1 MNEIIQKKL
10 LEIEEKYKVKILYAV
25 ESGSRAWGFPSK
37 DSDYDVRFIYI
48 HPSEWYLS
56 IDPQGIGVKR
66 DVIEEPI
73 NDLLDISGWEIT
85 KALRLFRKNNPPLLE
100 WLRSNIIYYQK
111 YSFVDNIR
119 SLESSVFY
127 PNSMLHHYLNMA
139 KNNYREYLQGPEV
152 RIKKYFYVLRPILA
166 CKWIE
171 KYNTTPPISF
181 HELLED
187 SLQEGELKNAIEH
200 LLKRKLIGDELDIEP
215 RIHVINDF
223 VESEMER
230 LEEYVKS
237 LKVEAKDPTKI
248 LNELFRNTLQE
259 VWKYVNVAYKKNHL
273 EYCSVSVL
281 DGFHLSIFNNVSF
294 NK

>member
-1 MNEIIQKKL
+1 MREIIQQKL
-10 LEIEEKYKVKILYAV
+10 TEIENKHQVKILYAV

-48 HPSEWYLS
+48 HLPQWYLA
-56 IDPQGIGVKR
+56 IDPQGIGKKR

-100 WLRSNIIYYQK
+100 WLRSEIVYYQQ

-119 SLESSVFY
+119 SLESEVFY

-139 KNNYREYLQGPEV
+139 KNNYREYLQGTEV

-166 CKWIE
+166 CQWIE
-171 KYNTTPPISF
+171 KYNTAPPISF

-187 SLQEGELKNAIEH
+187 SLEEGDLKCAIDG
-200 LLKRKLIGDELDIEP
+200 LLARKLAGDEFDLEP
-215 RIHVINDF
+215 RISVINEF
-223 VESEMER
+223 IEKETPR
-230 LEEYVKS
+230 LETYAKS
-237 LKVEAKDPTKI
+237 LNIQVKDPTGH
-248 LNELFRNTLQE
+248 LDDLFRKTLQE
-259 VWKYVNVAYKKNHL
+259 VW
-273 EYCSVSVL
+273 E
-281 DGFHLSIFNNVSF
+281 
-294 NK
+294 

>member
-1 MNEIIQKKL
+1 MKEIIRKKL
-10 LEIEEKYKVKILYAV
+10 LKIEEKYNVKILYAV

-56 IDPQGIGVKR
+56 IDPQGIGAKR

-100 WLRSNIIYYQK
+100 WLRSDIVYYQK
-111 YSFVDNIR
+111 YTFVDNLR
-119 SLESSVFY
+119 SLESTVFY
-127 PNSMLHHYLNMA
+127 PNSMIHHYLHMA
-139 KNNYREYLQGPEV
+139 QNNYREYLQGSEV

-171 KYNTTPPISF
+171 KYNRTPPISF
-181 HELLED
+181 HELLANIIP
-187 SLQEGELKNAIEH
+187 EGELKNAVEH

-215 RIHVINDF
+215 RIDVINDF
-223 VESEMER
+223 VENEMER
-230 LEEYVKS
+230 LEEYVRS
-237 LKVEAKDPTKI
+237 LRVEVKDPTKI
-248 LNELFRNTLQE
+248 LDDLFRNTLQE
-259 VWKYVNVAYKKNHL
+259 VWK
-273 EYCSVSVL
+273 
-281 DGFHLSIFNNVSF
+281 
-294 NK
+294 

>member
-10 LEIEEKYKVKILYAV
+10 LEIEENYNVKILYAV

-48 HPSEWYLS
+48 HPPEWYLS

-85 KALRLFRKNNPPLLE
+85 KALRLFRKSNPPLLE

-119 SLESSVFY
+119 SLESDVFY
-127 PNSMLHHYLNMA
+127 PNSMIHHYLNMA
-139 KNNYREYLQGPEV
+139 KNNYRNYLQGSEV
-152 RIKKYFYVLRPILA
+152 KIKKYFYVLRPILA

-171 KYNTTPPISF
+171 KYNMTPPISF

-187 SLQEGELKNAIEH
+187 IIPEGELKKAVEH
-200 LLKRKLIGDELDIEP
+200 LLIRKIQGDELDIEP
-215 RIHVINDF
+215 RINVINDF
-223 VESEMER
+223 VENEMDR
-230 LEEYVKS
+230 LDDYVKS
-237 LKVEAKDPTKI
+237 LKVKQQDPTKI
-248 LNELFRNTLQE
+248 LDELFRNTLQE
-259 VWKYVNVAYKKNHL
+259 IWT
-273 EYCSVSVL
+273 
-281 DGFHLSIFNNVSF
+281 
-294 NK
+294 